1 MPNTVRFLV
10 SRADVNVLLAEL
22 SDHHPEGLYAP
33 LLEAL
38 LAAAARLDTSAARL
52 DTGRAQTT
60 DLMLA
65 DRYVVPFHEWLER
78 AAFRESTAGNPAKPR
93 SSPACGTPG
102 SSNATGGVADTNRRG
117 TWEGEHAA

>member
-38 LAAAARLDTSAARL
+38 LAAVARLDTSAARL

-65 DRYVVPFHEWLER
+65 DRYGEPFHEWLER
-78 AAFRESTAGNPAKPR
+78 AALRESTAGNPAKAQVFAR
-93 SSPACGTPG
+93 VRDSGQ
-102 SSNATGGVADTNRRG
+102 
-117 TWEGEHAA
+117 